1 VANVPLLIGL
11 KANTA
16 VIRARLPC
24 HGEGSLLVLRSGSGK
39 LKFEMR
45 DGKPDTRGTVDAN
58 DGQYSATD
66 GCSRYAC
73 GISRYPQVRTERR
86 EMLENQYNPYS
97 NRRNLCTEYSQPPV

>member
-16 VIRARLPC
+16 VIRARLSW
-24 HGEGSLLVLRSGSGK
+24 HGEGSILALRGGSGK

-58 DGQYSATD
+58 DGQYSATE
-66 GCSRYAC
+66 GCRLYAC
-73 GISRYPQVRTERR
+73 GISRYPQGTHGT
-86 EMLENQYNPYS
+86 S
-97 NRRNLCTEYSQPPV
+97 

>member
-24 HGEGSLLVLRSGSGK
+24 HGEGSLLVLRGGSGK

-58 DGQYSATD
+58 DGQYSATE
-66 GCSRYAC
+66 GCRLYAC
-73 GISRYPQVRTERR
+73 GISRYPQGTHGT
-86 EMLENQYNPYS
+86 S
-97 NRRNLCTEYSQPPV
+97 

>member
-16 VIRARLPC
+16 VIRVDLAC
-24 HGEGSLLVLRSGSGK
+24 HGEGSVLALRGSSGK

-58 DGQYSATD
+58 DGQYSATE
-66 GCSRYAC
+66 GCRLYAC
-73 GISRYPQVRTERR
+73 GISRYLQGTHGT
-86 EMLENQYNPYS
+86 S
-97 NRRNLCTEYSQPPV
+97 